1 MFGLKIS
8 TKLKTKIE
16 GRFGRKFQNQIQRLN
31 IDNFIDQTPDIPLT
45 IYALR

>member
-8 TKLKTKIE
+8 TKFKTKIE
-16 GRFGRKFQNQIQRLN
+16 GRFGRKFQNQIQRLK